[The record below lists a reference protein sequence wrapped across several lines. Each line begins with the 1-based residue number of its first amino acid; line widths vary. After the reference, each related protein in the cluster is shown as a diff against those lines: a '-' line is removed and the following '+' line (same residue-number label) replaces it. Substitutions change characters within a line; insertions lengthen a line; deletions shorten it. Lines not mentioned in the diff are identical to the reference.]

1 MANLKVKNGE
11 GTVVYLKTTGAGSD
25 ADPLVAEH
33 YVTGPL
39 TDDELRATPVDV
51 ALPDNAVT
59 VAALPEPDLT
69 TLSGILSASGDNML
83 VAGPPNG
90 ERIVVAELFLQLL
103 ADAVTTVIVKHDTT
117 AERRIVLATQYQ
129 MVSFVFPFGK
139 EIRLDDNAM
148 LILNLSG
155 DNQVYYLVRYRVEEI

>member
-11 GTVVYLKTTGAGSD
+11 GTVVYLKTAGAGSD

-51 ALPDNAVT
+51 TGPVDVVSLPA
-59 VAALPEPDLT
+59 PELT
-69 TLSGILSASGDNML
+69 TLYGILSTSGDIML

-90 ERIVVAELFLQLL
+90 ERIVIVELFLQLL
-103 ADAVTTVIVKHDTT
+103 ADAVTTVTVKHDITQ
-117 AERRIVLATQYQ
+117 ERRITLATQYQ
-129 MVSFVFPFGK
+129 MVSFVFPPGT

-148 LILNLSG
+148 LTLNLSG

>member
-11 GTVVYLKTTGAGSD
+11 GTVVYLKTAGAGSD

-39 TDDELRATPVDV
+39 TDAELRATPVDV

-69 TLSGILSASGDNML
+69 TLSGILSTNGDNML

-90 ERIVVAELFLQLL
+90 ERIVVAEIFLQLL
-103 ADAVTTVIVKHDTT
+103 AASATTVIVKHDTT